1 MAVMGRGLQCPV
13 PVGTVNAHTVSLL
26 SSSPLMPPPLLL
38 HSPLRPLLATA
49 GFLQLRLSLCFFFP
63 LVLASLVRIR
73 DGGPWPFPSA
83 LEHIPS
89 PRHCEA
95 H

>member
-1 MAVMGRGLQCPV
+1 MAVMGRGLQCAV

-26 SSSPLMPPPLLL
+26 SSSPP
-38 HSPLRPLLATA
+38 HAATA
-49 GFLQLRLSLCFFFP
+49 AAAFSSQASLSHSWIFAVASEFVCFFP